1 MTTIT
6 ASTAPSADIPGR
18 KSPLIFDAAR
28 AIQRK
33 GFLRFLY
40 DEWRRHGDLFRI
52 QIGSRAM
59 VLAIHPE
66 HVHHI
71 SIVKRDVYD
80 KRETYDAVRE
90 LLLGDGVLTAT
101 GEAWRRQRKLM
112 SPFFT
117 PRGVEQFMP
126 IMIGDAQLFIA
137 RWHAKAEQEATVE
150 MLDEMMFVTA
160 SIILRSLFTT
170 ESDETL
176 LELKDDVETMIQFV
190 STRQNSPIRLPLWL
204 KVGNNGRYDRAR
216 RRVHAYIQ
224 NVIAQRRAMPVERWP
239 NDLLSKLMLA
249 RDEETGAAVSD
260 TLLRDESITMF
271 FAGHE
276 TTARTLT
283 FAWYALAKHPDIA
296 ERLRDEIDA
305 TLGDRLPTVEDLKR
319 MPYTLQVIKETLR
332 LYPAAPLYARD
343 ATQDD
348 VIDGKRIAA
357 GTNVILSPFLTH
369 RHPVFWKDPE
379 RFDPDRWTPEREAA
393 QHPYAYHP
401 FAAGQ
406 RICLGN
412 TFSLFESHLLL
423 AMLARRFMPTLA
435 DPTHEPQLDMAGTLI
450 SRNGMP
456 MRIVRRP

>member
-1 MTTIT
+1 MTIIT
-6 ASTAPSADIPGR
+6 PSAPLTELPGR
-18 KSPLIFDAAR
+18 RSPFILDAAR
-28 AIQRK
+28 DIQRK
-33 GFLRFLY
+33 GFLQFLY
-40 DEWRRHGDLFRI
+40 DEWRKHGDLFQI
-52 QIGSRAM
+52 QIGPRKTTF
-59 VLAIHPE
+59 AIHPD

-71 SIVKRDVYD
+71 NVDKRDLYD
-80 KRETYDAVRE
+80 KRESYDVVRE

-101 GEAWRRQRKLM
+101 GEAWRRQRRLM

-126 IMIGDAQLFIA
+126 VMIRDAQQFIA
-137 RWHAKAEQEATVE
+137 RWQTKAGTVVE
-150 MLDEMMFVTA
+150 MLDEMMLVTA

-176 LELKDDVETMIQFV
+176 LALKGDVETMIQFTAGRQTKPV
-190 STRQNSPIRLPLWL
+190 SLPLWL
-204 KVGNNGRYDRAR
+204 RVGENGRYDRAR
-216 RRVHAYIQ
+216 RRVYAYIQ
-224 NVIAQRRAMPVERWP
+224 GVIAQRRAMPVEAWP

-249 RDEETGAAVSD
+249 RDEETGEAMSD
-260 TLLRDESITMF
+260 VLLRDESITMF

-283 FAWYALAKHPDIA
+283 FAWYALAKHPEVA
-296 ERLRDEIDA
+296 GRLRDEIDA
-305 TLGDRLPTVEDLKR
+305 VLGDREPSVEDLKR

-343 ATQDD
+343 ALQDD
-348 VIDGKRIAA
+348 VIGDKRIVA
-357 GTNVILSPFLTH
+357 GSSVVLSPFLTH
-369 RHPVFWKDPE
+369 RHPEFWQAPE

-412 TFSLFESHLLL
+412 TFSLFESHVLL
-423 AMLARRFMPTLA
+423 AMLARRFAPELA
-435 DPTHEPQLDMAGTLI
+435 NPRHVPQLDMGGTLI

-456 MRIVRRP
+456 MRIVRRA

>member
-6 ASTAPSADIPGR
+6 SSARFAELPGR
-18 KSPLIFDAAR
+18 KSPFIFDAAR
-28 AIQRK
+28 DIQRK
-33 GFLRFLY
+33 GFLQFLH
-40 DEWRRHGDLFRI
+40 DEWRQHGDLFQI
-52 QIGSRAM
+52 QIGSRKM
-59 VLAIHPE
+59 TLAIHPD

-71 SIVKRDVYD
+71 SITKRDIYD
-80 KRETYDAVRE
+80 KRESYDVVRE
-90 LLLGDGVLTAT
+90 LLLGNGVLTAT
-101 GEAWRRQRKLM
+101 GEAWRRQRRLM

-126 IMIGDAQLFIA
+126 IMIRDAQQFIA
-137 RWHAKAEQEATVE
+137 RWQSKDGSAVE

-170 ESDETL
+170 DSDETL
-176 LELKDDVETMIQFV
+176 LELKRDVETMIQFT
-190 STRQNSPIRLPLWL
+190 STRQNKPVRLPIWL
-204 KVGNNGRYDRAR
+204 KVGENGRYDRAR

-224 NVIAQRRAMPVERWP
+224 DVIAQRRAMPVERWP
-239 NDLLSKLMLA
+239 DDLLSKLMLA
-249 RDEETGAAVSD
+249 RDEETGEAVSD
-260 TLLRDESITMF
+260 ALLRDESITMF

-283 FAWYALAKHPDIA
+283 FAWYALAKHPDVA
-296 ERLRDEIDA
+296 RRLHDEID
-305 TLGDRLPTVEDLKR
+305 TVLGDRAPTVEDLKR

-343 ATQDD
+343 AIQDD
-348 VIDGKRIAA
+348 VIGGKRIAA
-357 GTNVILSPFLTH
+357 GSTLILSPFLTH
-369 RHPVFWKDPE
+369 RHPGFWNEPE

-412 TFSLFESHLLL
+412 TFSLFESHVLL
-423 AMLARRFMPTLA
+423 AMLARRFAPELA
-435 DPTHEPQLDMAGTLI
+435 DPRHEPQLDMAGTLI

-456 MRIVRRP
+456 MRIVRRA